1 MLPRG
6 CQENGGMLPRWML
19 YVLAERVRAPDGE
32 HDTPQNPYL
41 RRTEVPPATLRTA
54 DGGDA

>member
-1 MLPRG
+1 
-6 CQENGGMLPRWML
+6 MLPRWML